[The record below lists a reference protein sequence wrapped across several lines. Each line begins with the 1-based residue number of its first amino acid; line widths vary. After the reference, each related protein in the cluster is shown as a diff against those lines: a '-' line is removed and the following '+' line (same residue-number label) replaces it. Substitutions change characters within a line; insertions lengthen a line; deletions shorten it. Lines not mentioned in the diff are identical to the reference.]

1 MRTELFSDARA
12 LTAELGDPG
21 PVHRITLPDG
31 MPSWLVTGYHEVR
44 AALSDPRV
52 LRSVEHAAPELRG
65 YFGLA
70 GDDFVL
76 SRHMLFADPP
86 DHTRLRRLVVKA
98 FTPRRVELLRPRIS
112 ELVDE
117 LLDEL
122 SGRSEADLVAELAQP
137 LPAAVICELLG
148 IPAGDR
154 PEFLGHA
161 DVLIGVNASTEPGDL
176 IQTGQ
181 WFDRYFTELIA
192 DRRRRPGSDL
202 ISGLLAAQD
211 NDDRLTD
218 IEVRSNSFL
227 LLNAGFETTVNL
239 IANTLL
245 LILTHPD
252 ALADLYADPTLV
264 PAAVEEALRVDS
276 PVSTIT
282 YRFAAEPLTIGGVHI
297 AAGEH
302 IAVSLPAANLDEAR
316 FRDPHTVHIG
326 RSDNHHVSF
335 GFGMH
340 YCVGAQLA
348 RLEGQ
353 LAVGRLLAR
362 FTDLTLSTPV
372 SQLRWKP
379 SFIVHHLHEL
389 PVTYKEMLP

>member
-12 LTAELGDPG
+12 LTAALGDPG
-21 PVHRITLPDG
+21 PVHRVTLPDG
-31 MPSWLVTGYHEVR
+31 MPSWLVTGYDEVR
-44 AALSDPRV
+44 AVLSDPRV
-52 LRSVEHAAPELRG
+52 RRSVEHAAPELRG

-70 GDDFVL
+70 SEEFVL

-98 FTPRRVELLRPRIS
+98 FTPRRVELLRPRIV

-117 LLDEL
+117 LLDAL
-122 SGRSEADLVAELAQP
+122 SGRDSADLVAGLAQP

-161 DVLIGVNASTEPGDL
+161 DVLIGVNASTDPGDL
-176 IQTGQ
+176 VRTGQ
-181 WFDRYFTELIA
+181 WFDHYFTELIA
-192 DRRRRPGSDL
+192 ERRRRPGPDL
-202 ISGLLAAQD
+202 ISGLITAQD
-211 NDDRLTD
+211 NDTRLTD
-218 IEVRSNSFL
+218 VEVRSNSFL

-245 LILTHPD
+245 LLLTHPD
-252 ALADLYADPTLV
+252 ALSDLYADPTLA

-282 YRFAAEPLTIGGVHI
+282 YRFAAEPLTIGGVSI
-297 AAGEH
+297 AAGDH
-302 IAVSLPAANLDEAR
+302 IAVSLPAANLDETR
-316 FRDPHTVHIG
+316 FDDPHTVHIG
-326 RSDNHHVSF
+326 RDDHHVSF

-362 FTDLTLSTPV
+362 FTDLALSVPT
-372 SQLRWKP
+372 SELRWKP
-379 SFIVHHLHEL
+379 SFIVHHLREL